1 MLTVCNHPI
10 LKQYLIIIT
19 ANLAFIC
26 MGLSVAWSSPVIVKL
41 KNETETV
48 LSRPITDEEG
58 SWIVSIGGVVGL
70 AMSVSVGFLMDRF
83 GRKTCI
89 ILGFL
94 PRLVMCF
101 LLMFATE
108 VWVLYFGRAIDG
120 FANVLVFSVVPTYA
134 SEIASKEIRGA
145 LGTMSQVASALGM
158 LIFLSIGPFMSYF
171 ELHLIYTIIVASI
184 CVPMWFIP
192 ETPYYLY
199 SRGRKEDSLR
209 LLKSLRGSED
219 LANEEYKLYS
229 LNEPNIS
236 LREVFK
242 DRTTLKTLGKVIFL
256 SIFLELIGYNAVMFY
271 MQTVMESTQ
280 TSVGEDVASV
290 VCGCI
295 QLLACFCTILVTDR
309 FGRKPVLITSL
320 FGMAVGMLGL
330 GTFFQLKQGGVL
342 ISGFL
347 NFLPLLSMM
356 LVIFC
361 FNAGMGAV
369 FWTVVAELF
378 DGPARALG
386 AAAGTGLATFFVF
399 LTTKYF
405 AYVTFAIG
413 AANTYWIFCGNC
425 VITALFMMFFLPE
438 TKGKTFAEIQEEMGR
453 KIVKDVE
460 KDFKIKEDRSKIVKE
475 YDTGKLN

>member
-1 MLTVCNHPI
+1 MMTVCNHPI
-10 LKQYLIIIT
+10 LKQYLIIVT
-19 ANLAFIC
+19 ANLSFVC
-26 MGLSVAWSSPVIVKL
+26 MGLSVAWSSPVLVKL

-48 LSRPITDEEG
+48 LSRPITEEEG
-58 SWIVSIGGVVGL
+58 SWIVSIGAACGVVL
-70 AMSVSVGFLMDRF
+70 SVFVGFLMDRL

-89 ILGFL
+89 ILGFI

-101 LLMFATE
+101 SLMFASE
-108 VWVLYFGRAIDG
+108 VWVLYFGRALDG
-120 FANVLVFSVVPTYA
+120 LANVLVFSIVPTYA

-158 LIFLSIGPFMSYF
+158 LIFFAIGPYMSYF
-171 ELHLIYTIIVASI
+171 ELHLIFTVIVASI

-192 ETPYYLY
+192 ESPYYLY
-199 SRGRKEDSLR
+199 SRGRKEESLKV
-209 LLKSLRGSED
+209 LSNLRGSED
-219 LANEEYKLYS
+219 LAYEEYKLYS
-229 LNEPNIS
+229 LNKPKAS
-236 LREVFK
+236 TREIFRDK
-242 DRTTLKTLGKVIFL
+242 ITLKTLGKVVFL
-256 SIFLELIGYNAVMFY
+256 SIFLELVGYNAVMFY
-271 MQTVMESTQ
+271 MQTVMESTH
-280 TSVGEDVASV
+280 TSVGEEMASV

-309 FGRKPVLITSL
+309 FGRKPVLITTL

-330 GTFFQLKQGGVL
+330 GTFFQLKQQDVL
-342 ISGFL
+342 ITGFL

-361 FNAGMGAV
+361 FNAGMGSI

-378 DGPARALG
+378 DGPARAIG
-386 AAAGTGLATFFVF
+386 TSAGIALSVAFVF

-413 AANTYWIFCGNC
+413 AANTYWIFSFNC
-425 VITALFMMFFLPE
+425 VITALFIMFFLPE

-453 KIVKDVE
+453 KVVKNVDKE
-460 KDFKIKEDRSKIVKE
+460 KGDKH
-475 YDTGKLN
+475 NC